1 MRRALLI
8 ALTATLVLA
17 SPVAASADP
26 VLTIEPSAQT
36 VEYGE
41 AWEFAVGVD
50 DCVRQCSTVVI
61 RQSGATS
68 GVRIK
73 PSSGFSEADISAK
86 PLVPGDYTFRA
97 YAAGERSPSATL
109 TVEPAVLDV
118 DLRIVPDE
126 NHPSGAIVIA
136 QLSGAFVE
144 RIHAVDCT
152 SCPDVGTLP
161 TGVWDVAIRDSAG
174 DEVFR
179 QSVTTTTA
187 TTTTT
192 ENVSMYWNDVP
203 AGEEFTA
210 SAEFTPTSQIEN
222 FAITAERDIPFTA
235 PEAPA
240 AGEST
245 IPNALPATVQ
255 EPDGPTLPLWGILA
269 TIALFLLLVV
279 TAALI
284 VRVIA
289 RSYSRSTDDD
299 DDTVVTAEPV
309 VAEEPT
315 VTPEPAPATAP
326 ATSELTEG
334 PRS

>member
-1 MRRALLI
+1 MI
-8 ALTATLVLA
+8 ALTASLVLA
-17 SPVAASADP
+17 SPLAASADP

-50 DCVRQCSTVVI
+50 DCVRKCSTVVI
-61 RQSGATS
+61 RQSGETS
-68 GVRIK
+68 GARIT
-73 PSSGFSEADISAK
+73 PSSGFSETDISQK
-86 PLVPGDYTFRA
+86 PLVPGDYAFRA
-97 YAAGERSPSATL
+97 YAAGARSPGVTL

-126 NHPSGAIVIA
+126 NHPTGAIVIA

-144 RIHAVDCT
+144 RIHAVDC
-152 SCPDVGTLP
+152 SRCPDVGTLP

-203 AGEEFTA
+203 AGEDFTA

-222 FAITAERDIPFTA
+222 FAITAERDIPYTSS
-235 PEAPA
+235 EAPA
-240 AGEST
+240 AGESS

-255 EPDGPTLPLWGILA
+255 EPDGPTLPLWGILTA
-269 TIALFLLLVV
+269 ITLFLLLGVA
-279 TAALI
+279 AALL
-284 VRVIA
+284 VRIIA
-289 RSYSRSTDDD
+289 RSYSRSADDDD
-299 DDTVVTAEPV
+299 DDTVVIAEPV
-309 VAEEPT
+309 VDTEPVVDAKPA
-315 VTPEPAPATAP
+315 VTQEPAPTTP
-326 ATSELTEG
+326 ELTEG